1 MPLSRGSTVALIT
14 PFLPNTMEVDYQSLE
29 KLLQYHLDSGTSNL
43 CMLGTT
49 GEASVLSMDERKK
62 IIETSVKM
70 CKGKLPILVG
80 VGTINPETV
89 KSNIYQ
95 AQDLGAD
102 AVMVVTPYYVKPPQR
117 GLVRFF
123 TSMAACGMPTVLYNV
138 PGRTASDC
146 LPETIYECCRLSP
159 NIVGVK
165 EATGDI
171 SRVKKLRTLF
181 SDVETGE
188 KMNVLLFSGDDSTSV
203 DFCLEVSCMSVS
215 LWYFIS
221 IYIM

>member
-1 MPLSRGSTVALIT
+1 VLIVNHH
-14 PFLPNTMEVDYQSLE
+14 PVI
-29 KLLQYHLDSGTSNL
+29 H
-43 CMLGTT
+43 
-49 GEASVLSMDERKK
+49 
-62 IIETSVKM
+62 
-70 CKGKLPILVG
+70 
-80 VGTINPETV
+80 PETA

-102 AVMVVTPYYVKPPQR
+102 SVMVITPYYVKLPQR

-123 TSMAACGMPTVLYNV
+123 TSMAALYNV

-146 LPETIYECCRLSP
+146 LNEIIYECCSLSP
-159 NIVGVK
+159 NIFGVK

-171 SRVKKLRTLF
+171 SRVKKLHTLF

-188 KMNVLLFSGDDSTSV
+188 KMNVMLFSGYDSTSV
-203 DFCLEVSCMSVS
+203 DFCLKVSCMLVS

-221 IYIM
+221 NYVNALIVDFISWVNDPDYLGW

>member
-1 MPLSRGSTVALIT
+1 MLIVNHH
-14 PFLPNTMEVDYQSLE
+14 PVI
-29 KLLQYHLDSGTSNL
+29 H
-43 CMLGTT
+43 
-49 GEASVLSMDERKK
+49 
-62 IIETSVKM
+62 
-70 CKGKLPILVG
+70 
-80 VGTINPETV
+80 PETA

-102 AVMVVTPYYVKPPQR
+102 SVMVITPIYVKLPQR

-123 TSMAACGMPTVLYNV
+123 TSMAAYGMPTVLYNV

-146 LPETIYECCRLSP
+146 LTEIIYECCSLSP

-165 EATGDI
+165 EATGDT
-171 SRVKKLRTLF
+171 SHVKKLHTLF

-188 KMNVLLFSGDDSTSV
+188 KMNVMLFSGYDSTSV
-203 DFCLEVSCMSVS
+203 DFCLKVSCMLVS

-221 IYIM
+221 NYVNALIVDFISWVNDPDYLGW